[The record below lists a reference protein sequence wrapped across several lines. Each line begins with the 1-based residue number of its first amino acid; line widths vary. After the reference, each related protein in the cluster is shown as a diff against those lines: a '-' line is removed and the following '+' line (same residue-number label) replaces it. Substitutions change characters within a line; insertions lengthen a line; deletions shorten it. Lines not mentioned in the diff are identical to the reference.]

1 MPRRLLLLVS
11 INVVALL
18 AGACGTSGP
27 ASAPSAA
34 GLTSPTASASP
45 VPLPTPPPT
54 APPSVFKSTIYDYS
68 IALPAGWIAIPA
80 TAAWDGKEMSHDA
93 AYVDQFQFP
102 NGAVTG
108 AYYVIPSADRLAA
121 FGAEDRA

>member
-1 MPRRLLLLVS
+1 MPRRMLLVS
-11 INVVALL
+11 ISVVALL

-27 ASAPSAA
+27 ASAPSATAGLSIGQSTAQPSNSPA

-68 IALPAGWIAIPA
+68 IALPAAWIAIPA
-80 TAAWDGKEMSHDA
+80 TAAWDGKDLSHDA
-93 AYVDQFQFP
+93 A
-102 NGAVTG
+102 
-108 AYYVIPSADRLAA
+108 
-121 FGAEDRA
+121 